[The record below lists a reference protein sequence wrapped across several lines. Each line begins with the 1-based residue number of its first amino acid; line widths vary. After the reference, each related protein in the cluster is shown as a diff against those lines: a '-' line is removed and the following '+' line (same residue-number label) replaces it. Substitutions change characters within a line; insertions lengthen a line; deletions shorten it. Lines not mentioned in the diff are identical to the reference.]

1 VEIGPITRALRRN
14 KTRFVLIVLQIAIT
28 LAVVTNAVTLILT
41 EQKNMSI
48 PSGFDDANLLFV
60 QSRPFASAFGDRAYR
75 ITSVETDLRVL
86 RSIPGVAA
94 VSNTSFLPWAGG
106 GSSGE
111 IAAARGDGSRFQT
124 QMYNATPGFID
135 ALGVRVV
142 EGRDFQQNDLNDDP
156 NQTTST
162 VMISRDLEKLL
173 FKNQSA
179 VGRQLAETDGKSID
193 NVVGV
198 FDPFYEPY
206 SGWPI
211 ERYALIYAGHV
222 SRRSATFLI
231 RVKPGAM
238 KSVAAAIEPAL
249 LRANDGR
256 NLRTQSILEFKDQLF
271 TQARVIIGG
280 MTAVIVLILLVTG
293 LGIVGVTSFSVTE
306 RRKQIGTRRALGA
319 TKFAVLRY
327 FLLENWIVTNAGLIL
342 GVAAAYALNIGLVTK
357 AGGAKLDGQ
366 FVVAAV
372 LLLWAQGI
380 AATLIPALRATRV
393 PPVIA
398 TRGA

>member
-28 LAVVTNAVTLILT
+28 LAVVTNAVTLIMT
-41 EQKNMSI
+41 ERAKMQI
-48 PSGFDDANLLFV
+48 PSGFDDANLIFV
-60 QSRPFASAFGDRAYR
+60 QSRPFASAFGARAYR

-86 RSIPGVAA
+86 RSIPGVVA

-111 IAAARGDGSRFQT
+111 IAAAGGDRSRFQT
-124 QMYNATPGFID
+124 QMYSATPGFID
-135 ALGVRVV
+135 ALGVRIV
-142 EGRDFQQNDLNDDP
+142 EGRELTQNDLDDDP
-156 NQTTST
+156 NATIST

-173 FKNQSA
+173 FKNGSA
-179 VGRQLAETDGKSID
+179 VGRQLAEPDGKSFD

-198 FDPFYEPY
+198 FDPFYNPY

-211 ERYALIYAGHV
+211 EHYALIYGSHV
-222 SRRSATFLI
+222 SRRSATYLI
-231 RVKPGAM
+231 RVKPGAI

-249 LRANDGR
+249 LKANDGR
-256 NLRTQSILEFKDQLF
+256 NLQTKTILEFKDQLF
-271 TQARVIIGG
+271 AQSRVIIGG